1 MSQET
6 SAMVYYAC
14 FHSIVNYGIIFFG
27 GGGGWGGGGVI
38 LLTASIFLSCTQRVV
53 RIITGSKEN

>member
-27 GGGGWGGGGVI
+27 GGVGGGGCNSPY
-38 LLTASIFLSCTQRVV
+38 SINIFKLHTTR
-53 RIITGSKEN
+53 SKNNYRF